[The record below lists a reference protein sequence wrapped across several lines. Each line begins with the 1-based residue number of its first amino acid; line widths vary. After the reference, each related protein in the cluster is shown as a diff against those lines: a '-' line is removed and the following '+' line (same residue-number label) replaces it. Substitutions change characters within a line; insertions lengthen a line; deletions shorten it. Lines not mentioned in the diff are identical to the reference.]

1 MNMQKIAVLI
11 GLIVMVGM
19 VIYPPWQSVDADGQA
34 SAMGYSFLW
43 KPPEVQNIAHANLLG
58 LDINVKLKS
67 TTADSI
73 DYGRLLV
80 QEAVVAVVI
89 GGLFVLGA
97 KSSK

>member
-1 MNMQKIAVLI
+1 MQKLAVVI

-19 VIYPPWQSVDADGQA
+19 VIYPPWQSVDSDNKA

-43 KPPEVQNIAHANLLG
+43 KPPEVQNIAHANVFG

-67 TTADSI
+67 TTANAI

-80 QEAVVAVVI
+80 QEAVVAIVI
-89 GGLFVLGA
+89 GGLWVLGA

>member
-11 GLIVMVGM
+11 GLMVMVGM
-19 VIYPPWQSVDADGQA
+19 VIYPPWQSVDADGKA

-43 KPPEVQNIAHANLLG
+43 KPPEVQNIAHANMLG

>member
-1 MNMQKIAVLI
+1 MNIQRLAVVI

-19 VIYPPWQSVDADGQA
+19 VLYPPWQSVDEDNKA

-43 KPPEVQNIAHANLLG
+43 KPPEVQNAVHANLLG

-67 TTADSI
+67 TKANSI

-80 QEAVVAVVI
+80 QEAVALLVI
-89 GGLFVLGA
+89 GGVWALGA
-97 KSSK
+97 KKSK